1 MASLSS
7 KVKQYCA
14 NNGVASV
21 DFMTDVLLQDDSNG
35 QGPYIKEWNI
45 SSVAKPTDEQLNAV
59 DSAADLE
66 ERQNAVRNEEGF
78 TGNPASTDTFF
89 GIVLG
94 NTFDI
99 GKPTD
104 ATVGAA
110 SLSTDFFVKNAQTL
124 TTLSMAGSTNG
135 AMVGPVTISGTIT
148 IPSGSTFVIL

>member
-14 NNGVASV
+14 NNGVAEV

-66 ERQNAVRNEEGF
+66 ERQNAVRATRRSAYGDLGSQLDMQYWDNVNG
-78 TGNPASTDTFF
+78 TTTWKDHVAAVKTANP
-89 GIVLG
+89 I
-94 NTFDI
+94 
-99 GKPTD
+99 PTE
-104 ATVGAA
+104 
-110 SLSTDFFVKNAQTL
+110 
-124 TTLSMAGSTNG
+124 
-135 AMVGPVTISGTIT
+135 
-148 IPSGSTFVIL
+148 